1 MNNWHRELKAAKQQ
15 KLHSDTQLKL
25 AGQLP
30 ITKTLQQNRNYLI
43 NHLIID
49 GEKLEMT
56 EAECR
61 QYRQQTYEKVESIK
75 EEQSTIINNLD
86 MSDINNQKDA
96 NNLQKQREKEQEN
109 LDSCIAFMNS
119 QNWS

>member
-1 MNNWHRELKAAKQQ
+1 M
-15 KLHSDTQLKL
+15 
-25 AGQLP
+25 
-30 ITKTLQQNRNYLI
+30 QQNRNYLI